1 MNKLVKI
8 SIVTSVLFIYIFTAN
23 IICSARSSSDD
34 GYKVVYLT
42 FDDGPTYVISNNIL
56 DVLSEYDVKATFF
69 IVGKEI
75 DGKEKILK
83 RIYNEGHG
91 IGVHTYSHNNKL
103 IYKSEDSFVAENI
116 LAAQKVEEVT
126 GYYPN
131 IVRFPGGSCFK
142 LTESLLEKLH
152 NNNFRVFDWNVCLE
166 DGVDSELNKNT
177 LYKNSLKIKGDRST
191 VIILMHCNFNNRN
204 TVKALPMIIEKYKSE
219 GYAFEPISDLTAEYY
234 YRIKKVK

>member
-1 MNKLVKI
+1 MNKTAKILIAAFVIFI
-8 SIVTSVLFIYIFTAN
+8 SIITADIN
-23 IICSARSSSDD
+23 CSAQSNSDD
-34 GYKVVYLT
+34 GYKIVYLT
-42 FDDGPTYVISNNIL
+42 FDDGPTYLITNNIL
-56 DVLSEYDVKATFF
+56 DVLKKYDVKGTFF

-75 DGKEKILK
+75 EGKEKILK
-83 RIYNEGHG
+83 RIYSEGHG

-116 LAAQKVEEVT
+116 LAAQKVKEVT
-126 GYYPN
+126 GFYPN

-166 DGVDSELNKNT
+166 DGVNTKLNKNM
-177 LYKNSLKIKGDRST
+177 LYKNSLKIKGDRSS
-191 VIILMHCNFNNRN
+191 VIILMHCNFNNIN

-219 GYAFEPISDLTAEYY
+219 GYTFEPISDLTAEYY
-234 YRIKKVK
+234 YRIKKKR